1 MCPLSTFWAHAPIIF
16 WTSFLAFFFNLGCV
30 LSDNFPTYDG
40 MRCLVGI
47 VSNAAPTIAIGLL
60 QDMFFFHE
68 RARKIGLWT
77 VCFIVSP
84 VVGPLFGNFV
94 MAKTMNTRNVLWMC
108 FGAQALYLV
117 PLVLFLDETW
127 YRRDLDDGRQPAPG
141 SGTVNRLLRL
151 TGVWQIRNHS
161 AYFYTLK
168 HSVVRFIQTLLKP
181 VLILVF
187 IP

>member
-1 MCPLSTFWAHAPIIF
+1 MGML
-16 WTSFLAFFFNLGCV
+16 FNLGCV
-30 LSDNFPTYDG
+30 LASDFPTYYA
-40 MRCLVGI
+40 MRSLVGI

-84 VVGPLFGNFV
+84 VVGPCLGNFV

-108 FGAQALYLV
+108 FGAQAGYLI
-117 PLVLFLDETW
+117 PLMLFLDETW
-127 YRRDLDDGRQPAPG
+127 YRRDLAQTSQPARG
-141 SGTVNRLLRL
+141 NSFGARLLRV
-151 TGVWQIRNHS
+151 TGVWQIRHHR
-161 AYFYTLK
+161 AYFFTLK
-168 HSVVRFIQTLLKP
+168 HSVVRFVQTLLKP
-181 VLILVF
+181 VLILIF